1 MDPFFSSISKDIICH
16 IIYYSVGSS
25 EQVGFESDMS
35 SVIVDN
41 SENAHIFSEEDMFT
55 DKIEP
60 IISNG
65 VATIGGNDLIKKLL
79 TQLSGPGMMMR
90 GNGTKRNLI
99 MYSTLLTN
107 QSTY

>member
-1 MDPFFSSISKDIICH
+1 
-16 IIYYSVGSS
+16 
-25 EQVGFESDMS
+25 MS

-65 VATIGGNDLIKKLL
+65 VATIGGNDLIQK
-79 TQLSGPGMMMR
+79 S
-90 GNGTKRNLI
+90 
-99 MYSTLLTN
+99 Y
-107 QSTY
+107 